1 MTLYCVKMVIMGD
14 ETWKTVETV
23 EREGRRF
30 RGRGETVEREG
41 RRFRGRGE
49 KVER

>member
-30 RGRGETVEREG
+30 RGRGETVER
-41 RRFRGRGE
+41 GE
-49 KVER
+49 KVYR

>member
-30 RGRGETVEREG
+30 RGRGEMVE
-41 RRFRGRGE
+41 RGE
-49 KVER
+49 KVYR